1 MDEPAPAPAPHTP
14 VVITV
19 RKNGSLLVTGDVQL
33 VDHEGKPIARIN
45 EKPNI
50 ALCRCGQSA
59 RKPFCDG
66 AHKTCGFKD
75 PPEPPVT
82 SP

>member
-1 MDEPAPAPAPHTP
+1 MAGRLVARMTTP

-33 VDHEGKPIARIN
+33 IDHEGKPIARIN
-45 EKPNI
+45 DKPNI
-50 ALCRCGQSA
+50 ALCRCGHSA

-66 AHKTCGFKD
+66 AHKTCGFQD
-75 PPEPPVT
+75 PVDVPAAAP
-82 SP
+82 

>member
-1 MDEPAPAPAPHTP
+1 MDESAPAPPPHVP
-14 VVITV
+14 AVITV
-19 RKNGSLLVTGDVQL
+19 RKNGSLLVTGDVLL
-33 VDHEGKPIARIN
+33 VDHEGKPIPRIN

-66 AHKTCGFKD
+66 AHKICGFKD
-75 PPEPPVT
+75 PPDVPAALP
-82 SP
+82 

>member
-1 MDEPAPAPAPHTP
+1 MDAEP

-19 RKNGSLLVTGDVQL
+19 RKNGSLLVTGDVRL
-33 VDHEGKPIARIN
+33 IDHEGKPIAKIN
-45 EKPNI
+45 DKPNI

-66 AHKTCGFKD
+66 THKHIGFVD
-75 PPEPPVT
+75 PPEIDQGAATEGGNPRG
-82 SP
+82 